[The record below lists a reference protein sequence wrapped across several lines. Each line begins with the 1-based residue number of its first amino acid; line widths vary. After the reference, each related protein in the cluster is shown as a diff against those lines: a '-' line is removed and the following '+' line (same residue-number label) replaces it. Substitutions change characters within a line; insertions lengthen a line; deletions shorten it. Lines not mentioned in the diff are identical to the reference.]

1 MNTILYRTYLSLLF
15 LGFLMITSQN
25 LKAQQGRGSTE
36 VVMQDQLSG
45 RTRALI
51 IGVSEYPKLDS
62 KKQLNYAHTDALLFQ
77 ELILSI
83 PGLANK
89 EDVTLLLNSEAN
101 NSFEILPKFVQM
113 LEDSE
118 PGDMVILF
126 FAGHGDIKTLLG
138 EEKGYLL
145 LNHIG
150 EPNIARY
157 EMSQDAIPLS
167 QLNNYVTIAKAN
179 KDIKVMLVFDA
190 CHSGKLV
197 STEDNSKIVLA
208 ALSEK
213 MKNTI
218 NLVSSQHDELSFE
231 GPDWGGG
238 HGVFTWFLVNG
249 AKGLADSNNDGKV
262 SLMELRNYIQTNV
275 SEATKE
281 KQLPIINGSDR
292 EAIFLTNKEL
302 LADAKK
308 EIKKGI
314 SKVNAMNQGD
324 LAARGGA
331 RGLSSQAHPE
341 LLNSINTV
349 MLTRLL
355 SELLLEGKVLPVPEI
370 ETDES
375 SVVDQS
381 IMVSNHQQLS
391 SAHKKNAWAIS
402 STNSGTMV
410 ASAGEEG
417 LVKLWSYPEKKK
429 VVELNHKWVKS
440 LSFSDDEK
448 YLASGGSRDVKL
460 WDAETHQLIHTFS
473 GHKANVRAVTF
484 DPTGKFI
491 ISASEDGTINCWNIG
506 TRGLHSN
513 LKQPNGKSFTSLV
526 RGLGPNHIISGD
538 VAGNIIVWDMETGK
552 EISKINTGKAVESLS
567 FAWGVNQI
575 VAGDKN
581 GRTVIYDLK
590 NMSLIK
596 EVNLGIEDLNTI
608 LTDSEGSFIAGG
620 GRLWKY
626 PVYNLLTD
634 NMLQTTVE
642 IPRGITAGHYNP
654 FLHEIFLA
662 LNGGGWMSLKVKVPK
677 SNKGGSVYEVY
688 NESVKNTL
696 TPIEKERVIKLIVNN
711 ILVKASTVLDPYISN
726 ASNLP
731 SFEETTKLKEEL
743 TWAVEINDQTDYLS
757 IKLKDYLLLAETL
770 ETILSGD
777 FSQLDKGLKQL
788 LELKKNNPN
797 SSYVNCLI
805 AGVYQK
811 MKRLKEAKNEADL
824 AAAKIPIWVEP
835 KLSIAYTLFLEYNY
849 QEAEKIVTNVI
860 NEAPTLSKA
869 YIQKA
874 KIKAVIGDYNE
885 ALELFEFAV
894 TLDPENVSYLFDFG
908 LFHLRNGNLI
918 EAQVIADKIASI
930 DSYHFG
936 SYFIKGEIKFYEYSQ
951 QKNNSINSAVEIH
964 KVAYENYTKALE
976 YGPRVPLINLR
987 IADFYAY
994 SLDNKTML
1002 KENYLNIPMDPT
1014 INSDSRRAK
1023 AIARLASDYYK
1034 LALKADPFMCQAKV
1048 GDIKMMLYRNPSK
1061 ASKSKADKTIK
1072 SLEKNNTPEDCN
1084 CIAMNMHKSGVDKKA
1099 IKQVKKAISLDS
1111 ENVLYY
1117 IKLLEYSHVEKSK
1130 DAVSFLEKNYPNL
1143 NRDYFKRKNISEYSF
1158 FNY

>member
-1 MNTILYRTYLSLLF
+1 M
-15 LGFLMITSQN
+15 GFLMITSQN